1 MFDRFKAF
9 ITRVGAKLGLVKE
22 INEITKHRKVYAE
35 ETTYDRIQLNKQIYN
50 GFVPDWH
57 NIRYTTSNGISKQRE
72 MQRLNMGKVVANEM
86 ATLIFNEK
94 CQIDVATKGLKNNEK
109 SEAEINDPAKEY
121 VNEVLKDNDFYKN
134 FQRYLEYCYALGGMA
149 VKVFEHNGKI
159 KLSYAVADAMYP
171 LSNDSENL
179 DEMMF
184 IYEETKDDKYYT
196 LLEWH
201 EWIDNEY
208 IITNELYESDKRSK
222 LGHKVPLSV
231 LYEDLQEETP
241 IKNITRPLYVY
252 FKPNTANNIDLQSPL
267 GISLYANSHDTIYS
281 IDYMYDFFLNEFKLG
296 KRRIAVDHSMI
307 KPYIDTDGNTHYGF
321 DTDETVFVPLN
332 SDDDVQVKDL
342 SVDLRTNDIITA
354 INSQLEL
361 LAMQTGFSSGAFT
374 FDGKSVK
381 TATEVVAENS
391 KTYRTKN
398 SHEVLVEQGIKDLV
412 KTILEVATLH
422 NLYSGNLEV
431 DVTVDFDDSIA
442 EDRQQNYNYYSTA
455 VNDKLLPRIEAI
467 QRIFKVTKKQAED
480 WVAEIDA
487 EDNTLPAE
495 MIDLLG
501 VPARDMS
508 NERT

>member
-9 ITRVGAKLGLVKE
+9 VKRVGAKLGIVKE
-22 INEITKHRKVYAE
+22 INQITDHRKVYAE

-121 VNEVLKDNDFYKN
+121 VSEVLKDNDFYKN

-149 VKVFEHNGKI
+149 IKVFEHNGKI

-171 LSNDSENL
+171 LSSDSENL

-281 IDYMYDFFLNEFKLG
+281 IDYLYDFFLNEFKLG

-442 EDRQQNYNYYSTA
+442 EDRQQVYNYYSMA
-455 VNDKLLPRIEAI
+455 AKDGLIPKKEAI
-467 QRIFKVTKKQAED
+467 QRIFKVTEKRAEE
-480 WVAEIDA
+480 WLAEIDA
-487 EDNTLPAE
+487 ANRAE
-495 MIDLLG
+495 LTGEMYDLLG

-508 NERT
+508 NE

>member
-1 MFDRFKAF
+1 MLDNIRAWFL
-9 ITRVGAKLGLVKE
+9 RVGAKLGLVKE
-22 INEITKHRKVYAE
+22 INEVTKHRKVYAE
-35 ETTYDRIQLNKQIYN
+35 DSTYNRIALEKQIYQ

-57 NIRYTTSNGISKQRE
+57 TIEYTTSNGITKSRE
-72 MQRLNMGKVVANEM
+72 MRRLNAGKIVANEM
-86 ATLIFNEK
+86 SSLIFNEK
-94 CQIDVATKGLKNNEK
+94 CQIDVATRGFVE
-109 SEAEINDPAKEY
+109 AKEGEEPKEDQAKEF
-121 VNEVLKDNDFYKN
+121 VNKVLKDNDFFKN

-149 VKVFEHNGKI
+149 IKVFEHNGKI

-171 LSNDSENL
+171 LSSDSENL

-281 IDYMYDFFLNEFKLG
+281 IDYLYDFFMHEFKLG
-296 KRRIAVDHSMI
+296 KRRIAVDGSML
-307 KPYIDTDGNTHYGF
+307 KPYIDHEGNARQRF
-321 DTDETVFVPLN
+321 DTDETVFVPLS
-332 SDDDVQVKDL
+332 SDDDIQVKDL
-342 SVDLRTNDIITA
+342 SVPLRVDEIVKA
-354 INSQLEL
+354 INTQLEL
-361 LAMQTGFSSGAFT
+361 LAMQTGFSSGTFT
-374 FDGKSVK
+374 FDGCSIK
-381 TATEVVAENS
+381 TATEVVSENS

-398 SHEVLVEQGIKDLV
+398 SHETLIEQGIKDLV
-412 KTILEVATLH
+412 KTILEVATL
-422 NLYSGNLEV
+422 YDIYTGSTEV
-431 DVTVDFDDSIA
+431 DVSVDFDDSIA

-480 WVAEIDA
+480 WVVEIDA

-508 NERT
+508 NE